1 MCFRFFVCMF
11 IRGLMFSSIS
21 MQLKKTTYLVCL
33 LIFHLFLCIFRS
45 MPVHFRSV
53 LVRFLFNARSDIRL
67 IRLCIGD
74 NRALLRT
81 FLIHIKNIIQG
92 HTFNCMPLYDR
103 DYSCIKSSMM
113 VQADLATGEPGPKM
127 AATPALYKKS

>member
-1 MCFRFFVCMF
+1 MSKFNINSIEEDNLSCVPICF
-11 IRGLMFSSIS
+11 
-21 MQLKKTTYLVCL
+21 YLP
-33 LIFHLFLCIFRS
+33 CIFRS
-45 MPVHFRSV
+45 F
-53 LVRFLFNARSDIRL
+53 LVRPPPFNARSYIRV

-81 FLIHIKNIIQG
+81 FLIHIKNIMQG
-92 HTFNCMPLYDR
+92 HTFNCMPLHDR